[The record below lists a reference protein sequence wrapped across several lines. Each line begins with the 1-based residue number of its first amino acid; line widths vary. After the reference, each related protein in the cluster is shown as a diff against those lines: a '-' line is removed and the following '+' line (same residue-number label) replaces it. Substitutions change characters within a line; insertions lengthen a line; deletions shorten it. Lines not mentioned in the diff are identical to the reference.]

1 MKRGRANSNLAHR
14 DKRIVGN
21 GTRTAVNFILMVF
34 LCNFSFSSTERMGEK
49 PCSYTSKST
58 KKCEIFI

>member
-21 GTRTAVNFILMVF
+21 GTHTA
-34 LCNFSFSSTERMGEK
+34 S
-49 PCSYTSKST
+49 
-58 KKCEIFI
+58 